1 MANNKNNSTAKVS
14 RRSSKKAK
22 PILNE
27 EIASLIQAFEY
38 FAETTEKLK
47 ESYDK
52 LQEQISS
59 LDLELE
65 RKNVELDNNLRKMD
79 TIKNHLE
86 NILES
91 MTLGVV
97 VVDLAGNIS
106 VFNRAASE
114 ITGYKPRA
122 VIGKPYE
129 ATIGRN
135 IPPEYS
141 PVYTLRT
148 GIERRNKEKEI
159 STKNGKTIPV
169 SYSTSVVVSE
179 QGELL
184 GVVEIF
190 SDLREIK
197 KLQEEVQQ
205 SRTLSALGEMASNV
219 AHELRNPL
227 GGIGGFAALLE
238 RDLDINDPRRKLVQK
253 IIEGIERLN
262 RIATNL
268 LVYTR
273 PVRPNKRPE
282 NIVKI
287 VNDVLMLVQI
297 ELEQYDSAVKIVKMY
312 EIESKDVPIDP
323 ELFQQVF
330 LNIVKNAV
338 QAMSY
343 EGVLTISLKDNSK
356 KEQVEISIADTG
368 IGIEEEDKK
377 KLYMPFFTTKTDGT
391 GLGLS
396 IAKKIVDAH
405 NGAITVESTKGTGTT
420 FTVNFP
426 Y

>member
-1 MANNKNNSTAKVS
+1 
-14 RRSSKKAK
+14 
-22 PILNE
+22 
-27 EIASLIQAFEY
+27 
-38 FAETTEKLK
+38 
-47 ESYDK
+47 
-52 LQEQISS
+52 
-59 LDLELE
+59 
-65 RKNVELDNNLRKMD
+65 
-79 TIKNHLE
+79 
-86 NILES
+86 
-91 MTLGVV
+91 
-97 VVDLAGNIS
+97 
-106 VFNRAASE
+106 
-114 ITGYKPRA
+114 
-122 VIGKPYE
+122 
-129 ATIGRN
+129 
-135 IPPEYS
+135 
-141 PVYTLRT
+141 
-148 GIERRNKEKEI
+148 
-159 STKNGKTIPV
+159 
-169 SYSTSVVVSE
+169 
-179 QGELL
+179 
-184 GVVEIF
+184 
-190 SDLREIK
+190 
-197 KLQEEVQQ
+197 
-205 SRTLSALGEMASNV
+205 LSALGEMASNV

-396 IAKKIVDAH
+396 IAKKIIDAH